1 MNENTQGRLQLPQAF
16 DGIGVYVFMKDL
28 QGRYTYANAKVCELF
43 GRPLEQV
50 LGHDDS
56 EFFDLVRSRELKQ
69 NDREVL
75 ERGEGLERE
84 ERNILPSGELRI
96 YWTAKMPLRDAQGCI
111 TGLCGISTD
120 ITEMYRLREELRVLA
135 DTDVLS
141 GLSNR
146 RRFLEQAEAAFVR
159 ARVQLQAPFAMLLI
173 DVDHFKSINDR
184 HGHQAGDRV
193 LRAIAGNLKAT
204 LRDRDLL
211 GRLGGDEFA
220 VLMQDCTV
228 DDALRMAGR
237 LCAGVRRL
245 PDTAHWPRALQ
256 PTLSIGVAAY
266 EPADED
272 LQALMG
278 RADRALYRV
287 KAQGRDGAAA
297 SRPRD
302 GGSAADRDKVSRPGP
317 LLPS

>member
-1 MNENTQGRLQLPQAF
+1 MSDTTAAGPELPQAL
-16 DGIGVYVFMKDL
+16 DGIGSYVFTKDL

-43 GRPLEQV
+43 GRSLEQV
-50 LGHDDS
+50 LGRDDS
-56 EFFDLVRSRELKQ
+56 EFFDLVRSQELRR
-69 NDREVL
+69 NDREVI
-75 ERGEGLERE
+75 ETGHGIERE

-96 YWTAKMPLRDAQGCI
+96 YWTAKVPMRDEQGRV
-111 TGLCGISTD
+111 TGICGISTD

-135 DTDVLS
+135 DTDALT

-159 ARVQLQAPFAMLLI
+159 ARVSLQPGFALLLV
-173 DVDHFKSINDR
+173 DVDHFKGVNDR
-184 HGHQAGDRV
+184 HGHQVGDRL

-220 VLMQDCTV
+220 ILMQDCGV

-245 PDTAHWPRALQ
+245 PDDPRWPPALQ
-256 PTLSIGVAAY
+256 TSLSIGVAAY
-266 EPADED
+266 AAEDDD
-272 LQALMG
+272 LQALLA

-297 SRPRD
+297 SRPR
-302 GGSAADRDKVSRPGP
+302 GESGPADRDSVIRPEG
-317 LLPS
+317 L

>member
-1 MNENTQGRLQLPQAF
+1 MSEEATAPGPELPQALN
-16 DGIGVYVFMKDL
+16 GIGSYVFTKDL

-43 GRPLEQV
+43 GRSLEQV
-50 LGHDDS
+50 LGRDDS
-56 EFFDLVRSRELKQ
+56 EFFDLVRSQELRR
-69 NDREVL
+69 NDREVIDTG
-75 ERGEGLERE
+75 RGIERE

-96 YWTAKMPLRDAQGCI
+96 YWTAKVPMRDEQGRI
-111 TGLCGISTD
+111 TGVCGISTD

-135 DTDVLS
+135 DTDALT

-159 ARVQLQAPFAMLLI
+159 ARVNLLPAFSLLLV
-173 DVDHFKSINDR
+173 DVDHFKGINDQ

-220 VLMQDCTV
+220 VLMQDCSV

-245 PDTAHWPRALQ
+245 GDDPHWPKALQ

-266 EPADED
+266 EADDED
-272 LQALMG
+272 LQALLA

-287 KAQGRDGAAA
+287 KAHGRDGAAA

-302 GGSAADRDKVSRPGP
+302 EGSAADRDSVSRPGG
-317 LLPS
+317 L

>member
-1 MNENTQGRLQLPQAF
+1 MSEDASPPRPELPQAL
-16 DGIGVYVFMKDL
+16 DGIGSYVFTKDL

-43 GRPLEQV
+43 GRSLEQV

-56 EFFDLVRSRELKQ
+56 EFFDLVRSQELRR
-69 NDREVL
+69 NDREVI
-75 ERGEGLERE
+75 ETGRGIERE

-96 YWTAKMPLRDAQGCI
+96 YWTAKVPMRDEQGRV
-111 TGLCGISTD
+111 TGVCGISTD

-135 DTDVLS
+135 DTDVLT

-146 RRFLEQAEAAFVR
+146 RRFLEQAEAAFAR
-159 ARVQLQAPFAMLLI
+159 AHVNLQPAFSLLLV

-220 VLMQDCTV
+220 VLMQDCGV

-245 PDTAHWPRALQ
+245 GDDPHWLKALQ
-256 PTLSIGVAAY
+256 PSLSIGVAAY
-266 EPADED
+266 EAEDED
-272 LQALMG
+272 LQALLA

-287 KAQGRDGAAA
+287 KAHGRDGAAA
-297 SRPRD
+297 SRPREE
-302 GGSAADRDKVSRPGP
+302 GSAADRDSVSRPGG
-317 LLPS
+317 L

>member
-1 MNENTQGRLQLPQAF
+1 MSDDASAPRTELPQAL
-16 DGIGVYVFMKDL
+16 DGIGSYVFMKDL

-50 LGHDDS
+50 LGRDDS
-56 EFFDLVRSRELKQ
+56 EFFDLVRSQELKR
-69 NDREVL
+69 NDLEVITT
-75 ERGEGLERE
+75 GMGLERE

-96 YWTAKMPLRDAQGCI
+96 YWTAKVPLRDAQGQVI
-111 TGLCGISTD
+111 GVCGISTD
-120 ITEMYRLREELRVLA
+120 ISEMYRLREELRVLA
-135 DTDVLS
+135 DTDALT

-146 RRFLEQAEAAFVR
+146 RRFLEQAEAAFAR
-159 ARVQLQAPFAMLLI
+159 ARVKLQPGFALLLI
-173 DVDHFKSINDR
+173 DVDHFKRINDG

-220 VLMQDCTV
+220 VLMQDCNV

-237 LCAGVRRL
+237 LCAGVRRFGDD
-245 PDTAHWPRALQ
+245 PHWNQALK
-256 PTLSIGVAAY
+256 PSLSIGVAAY
-266 EPADED
+266 EADDDD
-272 LQALMG
+272 LQALLA

-287 KAQGRDGAAA
+287 KAHGRDGAAA

-302 GGSAADRDKVSRPGP
+302 EASAADRDNVSRPGG
-317 LLPS
+317 L